1 MDIDLLA
8 LAETHLISNNEL
20 RVAGYTW
27 VGQNRTNIHINARN
41 GSGGVGLI
49 IENTFASNYNIQILD
64 KGHEGILWIN
74 FKHILNG
81 TCFNLCVCYLPP
93 EGSSRYVNVD
103 DFFYTL
109 LTKIYQ
115 YQGMGQYYI
124 CGDFNSRLGD
134 LVDYIEGVDEV
145 RPRDILD
152 FSKNAHGQY
161 FCNFLID
168 SNCCVLNGRVDPQK
182 NNFTSVSAKGKA
194 VVDYFAV
201 PYTSLQYITGFEII
215 SSSCLVNLAC
225 KDVGF
230 EFRHVPDHS
239 LLKCSIEVFGHE
251 NQNKC
256 NIPNVSSI
264 KFDCGTIPPGF
275 CEDENFLS
283 SLDEKIQKIGSS
295 NSMQNE
301 VNLLYNDFCE
311 IVKNEMLQKLPHRHI
326 VLKFGLDNKRRRHKK
341 PWWND
346 DLAATWNQVCLAER
360 NWLKTKGNN
369 TCKNELKGIFTRLC
383 KDFDR
388 EVQRTKR
395 QYWVQLQNEMVC
407 SLDTNPRDFWKTIG
421 RTGVADNSN
430 KKIHFEVYIEAGS
443 INTDP

>member
-27 VGQNRTNIHINARN
+27 VGQNRTNIHISARN
-41 GSGGVGLI
+41 GSGGVGLL

-103 DFFYTL
+103 EFFDTL

-145 RPRDILD
+145 PPRDILD

-225 KDVGF
+225 KDMGF
-230 EFRHVPDHS
+230 ESRHVPDHS

-275 CEDENFLS
+275 CEDE
-283 SLDEKIQKIGSS
+283 
-295 NSMQNE
+295 
-301 VNLLYNDFCE
+301 
-311 IVKNEMLQKLPHRHI
+311 
-326 VLKFGLDNKRRRHKK
+326 
-341 PWWND
+341 
-346 DLAATWNQVCLAER
+346 
-360 NWLKTKGNN
+360 
-369 TCKNELKGIFTRLC
+369 IF
-383 KDFDR
+383 F
-388 EVQRTKR
+388 
-395 QYWVQLQNEMVC
+395 
-407 SLDTNPRDFWKTIG
+407 
-421 RTGVADNSN
+421 
-430 KKIHFEVYIEAGS
+430 HH
-443 INTDP
+443 